1 MVTQFIEDFLTEKEC
16 KEIILFGESL
26 KLQESQTY
34 TKNGSQK
41 NQDINKRHLAFIG
54 SEKFSDLNKKVL
66 DCLNSHNFYKNS
78 EYTKI
83 EYFVFNKYVCGDFL
97 KYHFDGHA
105 IENLGATLTLI
116 FQLNNDYEGG
126 DILYKVSDNEYTLPK
141 KTGSVFVFDSNL
153 EHEISEVKNGIRYS
167 LNCWPFLESK
177 NKSLF

>member
-66 DCLNSHNFYKNS
+66 NCLN
-78 EYTKI
+78 
-83 EYFVFNKYVCGDFL
+83 
-97 KYHFDGHA
+97 
-105 IENLGATLTLI
+105 
-116 FQLNNDYEGG
+116 
-126 DILYKVSDNEYTLPK
+126 
-141 KTGSVFVFDSNL
+141 
-153 EHEISEVKNGIRYS
+153 
-167 LNCWPFLESK
+167 
-177 NKSLF
+177 